1 MGADTKI
8 CLEIIHKRKV
18 SLLPSGPGQ
27 VGSPGDEVILSEL
40 QYSQL
45 IGCDGR
51 RAAGDLAVRRVRDP
65 GGADHAADPLPAP
78 HPVPHRPGR
87 GHAHRGR
94 SAPPPATRLP
104 RQVAAPSQNIVC

>member
-45 IGCDGR
+45 IGCDGLSHSVSVT
-51 RAAGDLAVRRVRDP
+51 ASS
-65 GGADHAADPLPAP
+65 HNT
-78 HPVPHRPGR
+78 
-87 GHAHRGR
+87 
-94 SAPPPATRLP
+94 S
-104 RQVAAPSQNIVC
+104 NW

>member
-45 IGCDGR
+45 IGCDG
-51 RAAGDLAVRRVRDP
+51 L
-65 GGADHAADPLPAP
+65 
-78 HPVPHRPGR
+78 
-87 GHAHRGR
+87 
-94 SAPPPATRLP
+94 
-104 RQVAAPSQNIVC
+104 SQ